1 MARTGNADRQRHWRD
16 AIERQVAS
24 GQSIVGF
31 CARKGFPQH
40 HSMRGSDD
48 SGGTRRDPAKS
59 GRRDPCSRADSP

>member
-48 SGGTRRDPAKS
+48 SGGTSARPGKERQTRPLF
-59 GRRDPCSRADSP
+59 PCR